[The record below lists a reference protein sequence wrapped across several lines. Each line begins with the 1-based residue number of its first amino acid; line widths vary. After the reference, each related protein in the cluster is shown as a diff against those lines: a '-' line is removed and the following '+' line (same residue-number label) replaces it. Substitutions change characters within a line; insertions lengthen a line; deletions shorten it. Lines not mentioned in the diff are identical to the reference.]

1 MILLFAQQG
10 SQMPYVRTHGNQLAI
25 VHGEREPDTGK
36 VRQRVLFTIYSKDEA
51 LEILGR
57 GGPGGDAHFQV
68 LLEHQFSDIRF
79 DWKGIRRGIEQNLK
93 GLPEHYEH
101 RADRLRGRFRQD
113 LCNFTRQLILTDP
126 QQLQSAA
133 RVIQEHQH
141 ELEYLL
147 DLIQWRLKLRDQQPT
162 QWDAD
167 NAFQW
172 RFTLQGDE
180 VPPETEEQ
188 VAGLY
193 ERKEYEKAKPIL
205 RLLIDCFDQYAEGYN
220 YLGLIAH
227 DERKLEEAIGYFE
240 KTIEV
245 GRRLF
250 PKRIAKD
257 RYWNDLTTRPYMRGL
272 GNLAMALN
280 EVGRYKDALA
290 FCDRLAQECGDE
302 ITAATHKA
310 DIFLNTGQWRSALEA
325 SRAGGGEVN
334 PSAGFTEGFAQF
346 ALGSPEESLPVF
358 LHAALRYPLASRILV
373 GAPSSAPK
381 TGREAEDHNLGV
393 ALRRNLH
400 AYLKKQHRAARA
412 FFLSLVRDPRVNHL
426 LDESLATA
434 RRWQAE
440 RHPTDRTD
448 FDRLH
453 MLHSRTFARSEAHK
467 LRDLVVAIQR
477 ESKAT
482 VQ

>member
-1 MILLFAQQG
+1 
-10 SQMPYVRTHGNQLAI
+10 MPYVRTHGNQLAI
-25 VHGEREPDTGK
+25 VHGEREPGTGK
-36 VRQRVLFTIYSKDEA
+36 VRQRVLFTIYAKDEA

-57 GGPGGDAHFQV
+57 GGRGGDARFRA
-68 LLEHQFSDIRF
+68 LIEDQFSDIRF
-79 DWKGIRRGIEQNLK
+79 DWKGIRRAIEQNLK
-93 GLPEHYEH
+93 ILPEHYEH
-101 RADRLRGRFRQD
+101 RSDRLRGRFRQD

-133 RVIQEHQH
+133 RVIQEHRH

-147 DLIQWRLKLRDQQPT
+147 DLIQWRLGLRDQEPT
-162 QWDAD
+162 QWNTD

-172 RFTLQGDE
+172 RFMLQGDE

-205 RLLIDCFDQYAEGYN
+205 RLLIDCFEHYAEGYN

-227 DERKLEEAIGYFE
+227 DEGRLEEAVGYFE

-257 RYWNDLTTRPYMRGL
+257 RYWSDLATRPYMRGL

-280 EVGRYKDALA
+280 EIGRYQDALA
-290 FCDRLAQECGDE
+290 LCDQLADECGDE
-302 ITAATHKA
+302 LTAAAYKA
-310 DIFLNTGQWRSALEA
+310 HIFLNTGQWRAALET
-325 SRAGGGEVN
+325 SQAGGSEVN

-346 ALGSPEESLPVF
+346 ALGFPEESLAAF
-358 LHAALRYPLASRILV
+358 LHAALRYPLAARILV
-373 GAPSSAPK
+373 GAPSPAPK
-381 TGREAEDHNLGV
+381 SGREAEDHNLGV
-393 ALRRNLH
+393 VLRRKLH
-400 AYLKKQHRAARA
+400 VYLKKQRPAARE
-412 FFLSLVRDPRVNHL
+412 FFLSLVRDPRVSHL

-434 RRWQAE
+434 KRWQAE
-440 RHPTDRTD
+440 RCPTDRTD
-448 FDRLH
+448 FDRLQL
-453 MLHSRTFARSEAHK
+453 LHSRAFARSEAYK
-467 LRDLVVAIQR
+467 LRDLVVVNQR
-477 ESKAT
+477 APKTT

>member
-1 MILLFAQQG
+1 
-10 SQMPYVRTHGNQLAI
+10 MPYVRTHGNQLSI
-25 VHGEREPDTGK
+25 VHGEREPGTGK
-36 VRQRVLFTIYSKDEA
+36 VGQRVLFTIYSKDEA

-57 GGPGGDAHFQV
+57 GGPEGDARFQA
-68 LLEHQFSDIRF
+68 LLEDQFSDIRF
-79 DWKGIRRGIEQNLK
+79 DWKRIRRGIEQNLQA
-93 GLPEHYEH
+93 LPEHYEH
-101 RADRLRGRFRQD
+101 RSDRLRGRFRQD
-113 LCNFTRQLILTDP
+113 LCNFTRQLLLTDP

-133 RVIQEHQH
+133 RVIQEHRH
-141 ELEYLL
+141 ELEYLV
-147 DLIQWRLKLRDQQPT
+147 DLIQWRLELRDQEPT
-162 QWDAD
+162 QWNAD

-188 VAGLY
+188 IAGLY
-193 ERKEYEKAKPIL
+193 ERREYEKAKPIL
-205 RLLIDCFDQYAEGYN
+205 RLLIDCFDHYAEGYN

-227 DERKLEEAIGYFE
+227 DERRLEEAIGYFE

-257 RYWNDLTTRPYMRGL
+257 RYWSDLATRPYMRGL

-290 FCDRLAQECGDE
+290 LCDRLAKECGDE
-302 ITAATHKA
+302 FTAAAHKT
-310 DIFLNTGQWRSALEA
+310 DIFLNTGQWQSALET

-346 ALGSPEESLPVF
+346 ALGFPEESLAAF
-358 LHAALRYPLASRILV
+358 LHAALRYPLAARILV
-373 GAPSSAPK
+373 GAPSPAPK
-381 TGREAEDHNLGV
+381 SQWEAEDHNLGI

-400 AYLKKQHRAARA
+400 AYLKKQRPAARE
-412 FFLSLVRDPRVNHL
+412 FFLRLVRDPRVSHL

-434 RRWQAE
+434 KRWRAQ

-448 FDRLH
+448 FDRLQ
-453 MLHSRTFARSEAHK
+453 LLRSRAFARSEAHK
-467 LRDLVVAIQR
+467 LRDLVVTKPR
-477 ESKAT
+477 ERKAT